1 MVPSS
6 ISIHVVEGA
15 PNNSCR
21 QCLCPQGEPP
31 PASLGDSP
39 RPAGRSGPG
48 SCQITAFALGPGV
61 CEILCEPFKSKVSIS
76 PNPLGLL
83 KLSLTGLQSQMLW
96 GFILTWGSV
105 LSRLWE
111 NLCNA
116 IILQFVGHSPRAMGL
131 DYVMGSSYS
140 SCRGSFF
147 MSLVVEHFVFWW
159 VLVFFINGCSA
170 DSCDFGVSIRGEL
183 KVFLFGQSSITT
195 GPGTIAAAV
204 VSAPQAAQRSVKT
217 APHLAF
223 SFFYQ
228 CFSQNVCYFSA
239 DCPLISDIHIFM
251 YKVQLYHAFT

>member
-31 PASLGDSP
+31 PASLGGSP

-131 DYVMGSSYS
+131 DYVMGLFFVLILSWFLLYVF
-140 SCRGSFF
+140 SCRT
-147 MSLVVEHFVFWW
+147 LC
-159 VLVFFINGCSA
+159 VLVGS
-170 DSCDFGVSIRGEL
+170 S
-183 KVFLFGQSSITT
+183 LFHQWLFC
-195 GPGTIAAAV
+195 
-204 VSAPQAAQRSVKT
+204 R
-217 APHLAF
+217 
-223 SFFYQ
+223 
-228 CFSQNVCYFSA
+228 
-239 DCPLISDIHIFM
+239 
-251 YKVQLYHAFT
+251 